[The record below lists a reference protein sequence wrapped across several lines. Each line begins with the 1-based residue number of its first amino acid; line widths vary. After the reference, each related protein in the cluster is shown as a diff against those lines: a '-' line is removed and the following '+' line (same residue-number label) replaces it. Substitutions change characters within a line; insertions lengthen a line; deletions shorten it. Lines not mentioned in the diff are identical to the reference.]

1 MSKTLP
7 TVAEFLASLPDDRRA
22 TVTAV
27 HKAIRKAVPKLA
39 PYVTGGMGTPII
51 GYGKYRY
58 KSASGREGEWF
69 TIGLAVGKSGYA
81 LHICVGGEGGYLV
94 EQNAAKLGK
103 VKTGRSCIN
112 FKKLEDLNLDVVMA
126 LVKAGAKFGGINAV
140 A

>member
-1 MSKTLP
+1 MPKPAP

-22 TVTAV
+22 VMTTV

-58 KSASGREGEWF
+58 RSASGREGEWF
-69 TIGLAVGKSGYA
+69 TIGLAAGKAYYS
-81 LHICVGGEGGYLV
+81 LHICVANEGGYFV
-94 EQNAAKLGK
+94 EKNAKKLGK

-112 FKKLEDLNLDVVMA
+112 FRKLEDLNLSEAMK
-126 LVKAGAKFGGINAV
+126 LVKQGAKFGGMNAV
-140 A
+140 K